1 MLTYALDHGDFVHML
16 SNKYLLKFHQLHWDV
31 SG

>member
-1 MLTYALDHGDFVHML
+1 MPTYAFDHGEFVPML
-16 SNKYLLKFHQLHWDV
+16 RNKYLLKFHQLHWDV